1 MNNEKIK
8 KFLEG
13 FQETDIEELKIE
25 SKGQKIYFRKSEV
38 PAVNIQTDA
47 SKAKAQAEMNKIKP
61 VKAPMVGTF
70 YHSRSADHPP
80 FVVNGDNIKPGQK
93 IGIIETMKIIKDV
106 TSSLEGKIVQV
117 SVKDGQ
123 SVEYGQE
130 LFLVDTSISKK
141 EQNGKK

>member
-8 KFLEG
+8 KFLAG
-13 FQETDIEELKIE
+13 FHETDIEELTIE
-25 SKGQKIYFRKSEV
+25 SKDQKIYFRKSEV
-38 PAVNIQTDA
+38 PVVNVQTDA
-47 SKAKAQAEMNKIKP
+47 SKAKAVEELSKIKA

-70 YHSRSADHPP
+70 HHAASSDHPP

-106 TSSLEGKIVQV
+106 TSSLAGKIVQV
-117 SVKDGQ
+117 SIKDGQ

-130 LFLVDTSISKK
+130 LFLVDTGVSKK
-141 EQNGKK
+141 EQKK